1 MKKFKL
7 IVAAFMISALGAFA
21 LVPATSVGAL
31 DPLAGACA
39 DNPDSEICK
48 NKDEDASSLIG
59 TIINVLLFLVGTLSV
74 IMIIV
79 SGIFYVTSSGDSSKV
94 ARAKNTLLYSVVGLV
109 VAFIA
114 FAVVNWVLK
123 LF

>member
-1 MKKFKL
+1 MNKVKL
-7 IVAAFMISALGAFA
+7 IVAALMISALGAFA

-39 DNPDSEICK
+39 DNPDSEVCK

>member
-1 MKKFKL
+1 MKKVTL
-7 IVAAFMISALGAFA
+7 IVAAFMISAIGAFA

-31 DPLAGACA
+31 DPLANACA

-109 VAFIA
+109 ISFIA

>member
-1 MKKFKL
+1 MNKVKL
-7 IVAAFMISALGAFA
+7 IVAALMISALGAFA

>member
-1 MKKFKL
+1 MKKVTL

-79 SGIFYVTSSGDSSKV
+79 SGIFYDTSSGDSSKV

>member
-1 MKKFKL
+1 MKKIKL
-7 IVAAFMISALGAFA
+7 IVAAFMISAVGAFA
-21 LVPATSVGAL
+21 LVPASSVGAL

-39 DNPDSEICK
+39 DNPDSEVCK
-48 NKDEDASSLIG
+48 NKDEDAGSLIG
-59 TIINVLLFLVGTLSV
+59 TIINTLLFLVGTLSV

-114 FAVVNWVLK
+114 FAIVNWVLK